1 MRIAEAVTYQT
12 PSTSR
17 RRVTTRMSVLILVSL
32 ALTGCDAAGAQD
44 EGHEPH
50 HPIVLSS
57 PAVRDVPTSKGFVC
71 QIHSRRHIE
80 VRALDEGYL
89 EEIPVHEGQRVQAGQ
104 LLFRIVPILYRAR
117 LDAERAELSRAEIQ
131 LRNTRQLVEE
141 RVVSPQELALS
152 TAERDRV
159 RAEMALAEAELGF
172 TNITA
177 PYDGIIGRQYL
188 QQGSLVERGDIL
200 TTLSD
205 NDVMWVYFN
214 VPEAEYLR
222 YRTLPAASEPGNPQL
237 LRFPGAT
244 IQLRL
249 ANGALFDQVAGD
261 TVTVESTFDS
271 ETGNVQ
277 FRADFPSPDA
287 LLRHGQT
294 GTLLINQALHD
305 VPVIPQRAAFDVL
318 DRQYVYVVGE
328 DGIAHQRE
336 ITVAHEADDI
346 FVIGSGLAAGDR
358 YVLDGARQV
367 HDGEHVTAEWITPDD
382 SLANMRHHAE

>member
-1 MRIAEAVTYQT
+1 
-12 PSTSR
+12 
-17 RRVTTRMSVLILVSL
+17 
-32 ALTGCDAAGAQD
+32 
-44 EGHEPH
+44 
-50 HPIVLSS
+50 
-57 PAVRDVPTSKGFVC
+57 
-71 QIHSRRHIE
+71 
-80 VRALDEGYL
+80 
-89 EEIPVHEGQRVQAGQ
+89 
-104 LLFRIVPILYRAR
+104 
-117 LDAERAELSRAEIQ
+117 
-131 LRNTRQLVEE
+131 
-141 RVVSPQELALS
+141 
-152 TAERDRV
+152 
-159 RAEMALAEAELGF
+159 
-172 TNITA
+172 
-177 PYDGIIGRQYL
+177 
-188 QQGSLVERGDIL
+188 
-200 TTLSD
+200 
-205 NDVMWVYFN
+205 MWVYFN

-222 YRTLPAASEPGNPQL
+222 YRALPAASDPENPQL

-294 GTLLINQALHD
+294 GTLLINQALHG
-305 VPVIPQRAAFDVL
+305 VPVIPQRAVFDVL

-358 YVLDGARQV
+358 YVLDGARQI
-367 HDGEHVTAEWITPDD
+367 HDGEHVSAEWITPDD
-382 SLANMRHHAE
+382 SLANMRYHAE